1 MEPLHIALGVLAAI
15 VALSIAI
22 NYFDS
27 RMKPGEMGR
36 QARDSGPRR
45 SPRR

>member
-1 MEPLHIALGVLAAI
+1 MEPLHIAFAVLAAI

-36 QARDSGPRR
+36 QARDK
-45 SPRR
+45 SPRRAPRR